1 MASYF
6 GIGSTDN
13 SSIFSSFGSTNTS
26 SGGSILG
33 NYAMIR
39 SGAYKKLL
47 NAYYSKT
54 ESSKT
59 ASEKEDEASKA
70 SKTEKISLTETR
82 SSAEELSKAAET
94 LKTTD
99 FSDKDTTVKNVKAF
113 VDAYNTMLDEAD
125 DIDTKSVLRKTVF
138 MVGNTKTSSNLLGEV
153 GITIGSD
160 NKLKVDEDKLKAANP
175 TTLGTLFGKD
185 RNAFGAT
192 IQSKANDIA
201 NLAKTAIK
209 SISDSGSAYNSKGN
223 YDALNTSTI
232 YDSFM

>member
-13 SSIFSSFGSTNTS
+13 SSIFSSFNSTNTS

-47 NAYYSKT
+47 NAYYNKT
-54 ESSKT
+54 ERSNG

-82 SSAEELSKAAET
+82 TSAEELSKAAEA

-99 FSDKDTTVKNVKAF
+99 FSDKEKTAKNVKAF
-113 VDAYNTMLDEAD
+113 VDAYNTILDEAD
-125 DIDTKSVLRKTVF
+125 DVDTKSVLRKTVF
-138 MVGNTKTSSNLLGEV
+138 MTGNTKTSSNLLGEV

-160 NKLKVDEDKLKAANP
+160 NKLKVDEDKLKEANP
-175 TTLGTLFGKD
+175 ITLRTLFGSD
-185 RNAFGAT
+185 RNSFAST

-209 SISDSGSAYNSKGN
+209 TLSDSGSAYNKKGK
-223 YDALNTSTI
+223 YEALDTSTL

>member
-54 ESSKT
+54 ESSSA
-59 ASEKEDEASKA
+59 ASEKEDEA

-99 FSDKDTTVKNVKAF
+99 FSDKDTTAKNVKAF

-175 TTLGTLFGKD
+175 ITLGTLFGKD

-209 SISDSGSAYNSKGN
+209 SISDSGSAYNNKGT